1 MQKAYE
7 FCASSLSSGLD
18 LAILIPVACHFR
30 IDLGIFVFIAARNF
44 LPRPFDFCA
53 SSSPFFCISL
63 VILDFSNFW
72 PIARLFRFDLAIFA
86 PIAYHFILRPIDCL

>member
-1 MQKAYE
+1 MQRAYE

-44 LPRPFDFCA
+44 CL
-53 SSSPFFCISL
+53 
-63 VILDFSNFW
+63 
-72 PIARLFRFDLAIFA
+72 DLAIFVPVA
-86 PIAYHFILRPIDCL
+86 RHFFALAL